1 MCVAQGDYDGSLM
14 QPVTPKALR
23 FIPKTNLKNQAEE
36 CQYSIMT
43 IGGDYVYNFFVF
55 GNVCNGK

>member
-36 CQYSIMT
+36 C
-43 IGGDYVYNFFVF
+43 
-55 GNVCNGK
+55 